1 MSVRDTAPEK
11 LDRFGRKEDEQGE
24 PPNNWESESPAESQS
39 LRWENGDEVLWIES
53 ETDSGSPY
61 AIFYTGSSDEVA
73 DVVEKGFENLDEA
86 EVDAVKIMEEL
97 EQEKGL

>member
-1 MSVRDTAPEK
+1 MSLRGVGNNS
-11 LDRFGRKEDEQGE
+11 LDGYYRESDAE
-24 PPNNWESESPAESQS
+24 PPNDWKQESPAESQE
-39 LRWENGDEVLWIES
+39 LRWEDGDEVLWIES

-61 AIFYTGSSDEVA
+61 AIFYTESSDEVA

-97 EQEKGL
+97 EQEKGI